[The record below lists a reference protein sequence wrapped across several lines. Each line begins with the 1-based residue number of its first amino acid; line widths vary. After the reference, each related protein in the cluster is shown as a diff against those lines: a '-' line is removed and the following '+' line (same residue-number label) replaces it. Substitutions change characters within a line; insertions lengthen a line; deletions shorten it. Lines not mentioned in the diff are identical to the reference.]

1 MATERLVALAR
12 HPIVGETRSEPARP
26 IALTKVRADAAGIED
41 VLFAFE
47 YRIGTRAEMPNP
59 AMPYPPVAVRARGRG
74 DKPRNGDE
82 SAVAMPIATRS
93 E

>member
-1 MATERLVALAR
+1 MQ
-12 HPIVGETRSEPARP
+12 PIAGETMKEPAKP
-26 IALTKVRADAAGIED
+26 IAPTKVRADAADIEV
-41 VLFAFE
+41 VLFVFE
-47 YRIGTRAEMPNP
+47 YRIGTRAEMPKP
-59 AMPYPPVAVRARGRG
+59 AMPYPPVAIRTRGRG